1 MLFLVAQ
8 GRLERR
14 SEKPRTAAYTQPTF
28 SRVATSRIYEHRAS
42 KATGFGSEPKPNR
55 SSSVFLE
62 DPKDSNPRFR
72 AFFFGFWNRWNCRP
86 PHLNTTT
93 PQLYLSGWWRL

>member
-1 MLFLVAQ
+1 MHEAKGAPHLGFPSPS
-8 GRLERR
+8 G
-14 SEKPRTAAYTQPTF
+14 
-28 SRVATSRIYEHRAS
+28 S

-72 AFFFGFWNRWNCRP
+72 AFFFRVLEPVELQAASF
-86 PHLNTTT
+86 
-93 PQLYLSGWWRL
+93 